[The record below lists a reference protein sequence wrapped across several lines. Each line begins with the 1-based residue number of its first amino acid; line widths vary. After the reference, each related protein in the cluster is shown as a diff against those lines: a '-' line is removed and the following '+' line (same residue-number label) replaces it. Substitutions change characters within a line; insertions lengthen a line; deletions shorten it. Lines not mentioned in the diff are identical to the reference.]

1 MRKNGPL
8 SLLFHC
14 LVIVFMLAPLVIV
27 CLVAFTP
34 EPTLSLPTTHWS
46 LRWFETLLEHD
57 EFISSFWLSLG
68 LAAGSATLS
77 CLLSIPAG
85 IALVRYDFPGKNAIS
100 GLLFSPLLI
109 PHLVLGVALMRMFTL
124 MGVNGS
130 LFWLL
135 VAHIVVVTPYVLRLI
150 LTALVG
156 FDRSTEQAAQ
166 SLGASNLM
174 VFFKITL
181 PIITPGIA
189 GGWALAFINSFDE
202 VTMSVFVTSPS
213 TITLPVRMYMYTT
226 ESIDPMIAAVSTVM
240 ILITAILMFVIDR
253 FYGLDRL
260 LIGKN

>member
-1 MRKNGPL
+1 MCKNGPF
-8 SLLFHC
+8 SLLFHY
-14 LVIVFMLAPLVIV
+14 LVVAFMLAPLVIV

-34 EPTLSLPTTHWS
+34 EPTLTLPTTHWS
-46 LRWFETLLEHD
+46 LRWFKTLLEHD

-77 CLLSIPAG
+77 CLIAIPAG
-85 IALVRYDFPGKNAIS
+85 LALIRYEFPGKNSIS
-100 GLLFSPLLI
+100 ALLFSPLLI

-124 MGVNGS
+124 LGVNGS

-135 VAHIVVVTPYVLRLI
+135 LAHIVVVTPYVLRLI
-150 LTALVG
+150 FTALMG
-156 FDRSTEQAAQ
+156 FDRATEQAAQ
-166 SLGASNLM
+166 SLGANKLT
-174 VFFKITL
+174 VFFKVTL
-181 PIITPGIA
+181 PIILPGIA